1 MKNSKKKCDDKTSVW
16 HYFLRAED
24 GQSGKCNLCQKI
36 IRSHGGTTTGIRVHL
51 KSSHTID
58 VSNVNSKSYNGET
71 NDSSINR
78 SSTSASPT
86 ITTAVS
92 KSKGESCSASLID
105 GKKRKLTDYFQSNHS
120 LETTVSRMAALDGIP
135 FSVFCTSEDLRRLFT
150 NSGYNKLLKTPKGIK
165 NIVINYSKQ
174 EKKKL
179 VTELKNLLALGKKFS
194 LSFDEWTS
202 SRNARYM
209 NINIHIG
216 VEFTDGSRFKNLGLV
231 RMDGSMPSETCIRLL
246 KEKLSEFELSL
257 DRDIIAIVTD
267 GASVMLKV
275 GRNLRAYHQV
285 CLAHGIQLA
294 VLVRII

>member
-1 MKNSKKKCDDKTSVW
+1 
-16 HYFLRAED
+16 
-24 GQSGKCNLCQKI
+24 
-36 IRSHGGTTTGIRVHL
+36 
-51 KSSHTID
+51 
-58 VSNVNSKSYNGET
+58 
-71 NDSSINR
+71 
-78 SSTSASPT
+78 
-86 ITTAVS
+86 
-92 KSKGESCSASLID
+92 
-105 GKKRKLTDYFQSNHS
+105 
-120 LETTVSRMAALDGIP
+120 MAALDGIP

-150 NSGYNKLLKTPKGIK
+150 NSGYNELPKTPKGIK

-179 VTELKNLLALGKKFS
+179 VTELKNLLAIGKKLS

-231 RMDGSMPSETCIRLL
+231 RMDGSMPSETCIRHL

-257 DRDIIAIVTD
+257 DRNIVAIVTD

-275 GRNLRAYHQV
+275 GRNLRAYYQV

-294 VLVRII
+294 VLDVLYKQGGAENVRSPDTAVTARGSESDS